1 MFGSKLSDF
10 WHAPWADRL
19 FAVGLVGLVL
29 GVFVLGAWGWQSVT
43 GSDGT
48 SAQST
53 TSPVSPTDSYAAST
67 ADEVAVEEAVSAQ
80 LRVNSARAT
89 CERRNRQQTFY
100 VCSVLKGEKN
110 IATGLILRCAP
121 PVRGSSPVSCTSTR
135 MTPRQRCVYGVR
147 SGHPVSSSR
156 GIFLKEAVVCRNLG
170 VPID

>member
-1 MFGSKLSDF
+1 MKLSDF

-19 FAVGLVGLVL
+19 FAAGLAGLVL

-53 TSPVSPTDSYAAST
+53 TSPVSPTDSYAATT

-89 CERRNRQQTFY
+89 CERSNRQRTFY
-100 VCSVLKGEKN
+100 
-110 IATGLILRCAP
+110 T
-121 PVRGSSPVSCTSTR
+121 
-135 MTPRQRCVYGVR
+135 
-147 SGHPVSSSR
+147 
-156 GIFLKEAVVCRNLG
+156 AVF
-170 VPID
+170 